1 MVNAEI
7 RKLRDTIIA
16 VINASPL
23 PIEVK
28 RLVVSEIINN
38 ISKLSDDIIY
48 KEESEKENITEES
61 PT

>member
-7 RKLRDTIIA
+7 RRLRDTIIA

-38 ISKLSDDIIY
+38 ISKLSDDVIN